1 MNFAVK
7 QVNQQR
13 NRMLNICDAELV
25 GKTVRQSDL
34 EIKITKSYYGDRIVD
49 EKEAESLL
57 RTSSIINMVGK
68 RTIDLSIKM
77 GVGTAKGVK
86 EIEGIPFLI
95 VFKFWK
101 YNDY

>member
-95 VFKFWK
+95 VFKF
-101 YNDY
+101 

>member
-1 MNFAVK
+1 
-7 QVNQQR
+7 
-13 NRMLNICDAELV
+13 MLNICDAELV
-25 GKTVRQSDL
+25 GRTVRQSDL

-95 VFKFWK
+95 VFKF
-101 YNDY
+101 

>member
-1 MNFAVK
+1 
-7 QVNQQR
+7 
-13 NRMLNICDAELV
+13 MLNICDAELV

-34 EIKITKSYYGDRIVD
+34 EITITKSYYGDRIVD

-68 RTIDLSIKM
+68 KTIDLSIKI
-77 GVGTAKGVK
+77 GIGTAKGVK

-95 VFKFWK
+95 VFKF
-101 YNDY
+101 

>member
-25 GKTVRQSDL
+25 GRTVRQSDL

-68 RTIDLSIKM
+68 RTINLSIKM

-95 VFKFWK
+95 VFKF
-101 YNDY
+101 

>member
-25 GKTVRQSDL
+25 GRTIKQSDL

-57 RTSSIINMVGK
+57 RTSSIINMAGK
-68 RTIDLSIKM
+68 KTIDLSIKI

-95 VFKFWK
+95 VFKF
-101 YNDY
+101 

>member
-34 EIKITKSYYGDRIVD
+34 EITITKSYYGDRIVD
-49 EKEAESLL
+49 ENEAESLL

-68 RTIDLSIKM
+68 KTIDLSIKI
-77 GVGTAKGVK
+77 GIGSAKGVK

-95 VFKFWK
+95 VFKF
-101 YNDY
+101 

>member
-1 MNFAVK
+1 MNFAVR
-7 QVNQQR
+7 QVNQQH

-95 VFKFWK
+95 VFKF
-101 YNDY
+101 

>member
-34 EIKITKSYYGDRIVD
+34 EVKITKSYYGDRIVD

-57 RTSSIINMVGK
+57 RNSSIINMAGK
-68 RTIDLSIKM
+68 KTIDLSIKI
-77 GVGTAKGVK
+77 GLGSAKGVK

-95 VFKFWK
+95 VFKF
-101 YNDY
+101 

>member
-34 EIKITKSYYGDRIVD
+34 EITITKSYYGDRIVD

-68 RTIDLSIKM
+68 KTIDLSIKI
-77 GVGTAKGVK
+77 GIGSAKGVK

-95 VFKFWK
+95 VFKF
-101 YNDY
+101 

>member
-7 QVNQQR
+7 IVNQKN

-25 GKTVRQSDL
+25 GRTVRQSDL
-34 EIKITKSYYGDRIVD
+34 DITITKSYYGDRIID

-68 RTIDLSIKM
+68 KTIDLSIKI
-77 GVGTAKGVK
+77 GIGSAKGVK
-86 EIEGIPFLI
+86 EIEGVPFLI
-95 VFKFWK
+95 VFKF
-101 YNDY
+101 

>member
-1 MNFAVK
+1 
-7 QVNQQR
+7 
-13 NRMLNICDAELV
+13 MLNICDAELV
-25 GKTVRQSDL
+25 GRTVKQSDL

-68 RTIDLSIKM
+68 KTIDLSIKI
-77 GVGTAKGVK
+77 GVGTGKGVK

-95 VFKFWK
+95 VFKF
-101 YNDY
+101 

>member
-7 QVNQQR
+7 IVNQQS

-25 GKTVRQSDL
+25 DKVVRQSDL
-34 EIKITKSYYGDRIVD
+34 EIKISKSYYGDRLVD

-57 RTSSIINMVGK
+57 RNSSIINMAGK
-68 RTIDLSIKM
+68 KIIDLSIK
-77 GVGTAKGVK
+77 VGIGSKNGVK

-95 VFKFWK
+95 VFKF
-101 YNDY
+101 

>member
-1 MNFAVK
+1 MNFAVR

-34 EIKITKSYYGDRIVD
+34 EISITKSYYQDRVVD

-68 RTIDLSIKM
+68 KTIDLSIKI
-77 GVGTAKGVK
+77 GIGSAKGVK
-86 EIEGIPFLI
+86 EIEGVPFLI
-95 VFKFWK
+95 VFKF
-101 YNDY
+101 

>member
-34 EIKITKSYYGDRIVD
+34 EIRITKSYYGDRVVD

-57 RTSSIINMVGK
+57 RTSSIINMVGRK
-68 RTIDLSIKM
+68 TIDLSIKM
-77 GVGTAKGVK
+77 GIGSAKGVK

-95 VFKFWK
+95 VFKF
-101 YNDY
+101 

>member
-77 GVGTAKGVK
+77 GVGTVKGVK

-95 VFKFWK
+95 VFKF
-101 YNDY
+101 

>member
-25 GKTVRQSDL
+25 GRTVKQSDL

-57 RTSSIINMVGK
+57 RTSSIINMAGK
-68 RTIDLSIKM
+68 KTIDLSIKI

-95 VFKFWK
+95 VFKF
-101 YNDY
+101 